1 MYVCACIAMCA
12 CLPAYIS
19 SSTHS
24 EALVAICDMN
34 VSTESRSGSQG
45 SKCPYNLPI
54 SKDALLD
61 QIPARL
67 LRLLQGPSVHFLA
80 KSNLRKN
87 PAETV

>member
-24 EALVAICDMN
+24 EALGAICDMN

-45 SKCPYNLPI
+45 LKCPYNLTI

-67 LRLLQGPSVHFLA
+67 LRLLQGPSVALSCEIKFQEE
-80 KSNLRKN
+80 
-87 PAETV
+87 PC